1 MIQIIKLQLS
11 VISLDHYLLLFLL
24 LILTNCSIMGTSSNT
39 SHAKNIS
46 YLVPAHWIETDSNGE
61 SEKAFKLSSGATV
74 TLTSTCQSTRENTL
88 ETLTKDLLLGARKI
102 NYIKQEKIS
111 IANSQA
117 LFSEVTAHLEG
128 VYFYLQFI
136 VAKKNSCIFDFSLVS
151 AKPISAKESEDF
163 FGFAKSFNYGKS

>member
-1 MIQIIKLQLS
+1 MIQVIKLQLS
-11 VISLDHYLLLFLL
+11 VISLVHYFLISILLL
-24 LILTNCSIMGTSSNT
+24 LTNCSIMGTSSNAN
-39 SHAKNIS
+39 HAKNTS
-46 YLVPAHWIETDSNGE
+46 YLVPVHWIETDSNGE

-74 TLTSTCQSTRENTL
+74 TLTSTCQSNRDNTL
-88 ETLTKDLLLGARKI
+88 EALTKELLLGARKI

-128 VYFYLQFI
+128 VHFYLQFI

-151 AKPISAKESEDF
+151 AKPISQKESEDF